1 MLKTLKTDIYNQ
13 NGEKVGT
20 TELNPTIFSAKIN
33 EQLMAQAVRV
43 RLANAR
49 LGTAKTKGRR
59 EVAGGGRKPWRQKGT
74 GRARQGSIRSPLWR
88 GGGHTHPLRP
98 REHSLK
104 ITKKMKRLAL
114 FSALSKKRI
123 QGKIFV
129 LDNLTLKETK
139 TKAMAEILQKL
150 PISKKALLV
159 IPVKDEKIERSIRN
173 LASKKAL
180 EARLL
185 NTYDVLNYESA
196 VLLKDSLPVLEQTFL
211 K

>member
-49 LGTAKTKGRR
+49 LGTAKTKGRG